1 LLKKPSPRSLP
12 RTEEPTMSTLMIPP
26 AVVPRLREGVLAHL
40 ETLGDRIAGATWYQ
54 EKCEALFEQVEEQ
67 WALLDVI
74 GWSVEEDTGE
84 MIEADI
90 APVGKAMKFVADD
103 MTVSM
108 VRWFG
113 EMDENEPER
122 PARAE
127 ELRLMQQFRVQVRRA
142 RKGRR
147 GR

>member
-1 LLKKPSPRSLP
+1 MMS
-12 RTEEPTMSTLMIPP
+12 STLMIPP
-26 AVVPRLREGVLAHL
+26 AVVPRLLEGALAHL
-40 ETLGDRIAGATWYQ
+40 ETLGERISTATWYR
-54 EKCEALFEQVEEQ
+54 EKCEALFERVEEQ

-90 APVGKAMKFVADD
+90 ASVGKAMKFVADD

-113 EMDENEPER
+113 EMDEDDPER

-127 ELRLMQQFRVQVRRA
+127 ELRLMQQFRTQVRRA
-142 RKGRR
+142 TTGRR

>member
-1 LLKKPSPRSLP
+1 MS
-12 RTEEPTMSTLMIPP
+12 STLMIPP
-26 AVVPRLREGVLAHL
+26 AVVPRLREGALAHL
-40 ETLGDRIAGATWYQ
+40 ETLGERISTATWYQ
-54 EKCEALFEQVEEQ
+54 EQCEALFERVEEQ

-84 MIEADI
+84 TIEADI
-90 APVGKAMKFVADD
+90 ASIGKAIKFVADD

-108 VRWFG
+108 VRWLG
-113 EMDENEPER
+113 EMDEDELER

-127 ELRLMQQFRVQVRRA
+127 ELRLMQQFRIQA
-142 RKGRR
+142 RGATKGRR

>member
-1 LLKKPSPRSLP
+1 MRKPTR
-12 RTEEPTMSTLMIPP
+12 PTNIPADADPQLRVMIPP
-26 AVVPRLREGVLAHL
+26 AVVPRVREGVLSHL
-40 ETLGDRIAGATWYQ
+40 ETLGERIAGETWYQ
-54 EKCEALFEQVEEQ
+54 EKCEALYGQVQEQ

-74 GWSVEEDTGE
+74 GWGAEDDTGE

-90 APVGKAMKFVADD
+90 ATVGKATKFVADD
-103 MTVSM
+103 MTIQM
-108 VRWFG
+108 VRWFR
-113 EMDENEPER
+113 EMDEDDPER

-142 RKGRR
+142 TKGRR

>member
-1 LLKKPSPRSLP
+1 MS
-12 RTEEPTMSTLMIPP
+12 STLMIPP
-26 AVVPRLREGVLAHL
+26 VVVPRVREGALAHL
-40 ETLGDRIAGATWYQ
+40 ETLGERIAGETWYQ
-54 EKCEALFEQVEEQ
+54 EKCEALFEQVQGQ

-74 GWSVEEDTGE
+74 GWDAEDDTGE

-90 APVGKAMKFVADD
+90 ASIGKAIKFVADD

-108 VRWFG
+108 AGWLG
-113 EMDENEPER
+113 EMDEDEPER

-127 ELRLMQQFRVQVRRA
+127 ELRLMQQFEVQVRRA
-142 RKGRR
+142 TKGRR

>member
-1 LLKKPSPRSLP
+1 
-12 RTEEPTMSTLMIPP
+12 M
-26 AVVPRLREGVLAHL
+26 VPRVREGSLSHL
-40 ETLGDRIAGATWYQ
+40 ETLGEWIAGATWYQ
-54 EKCEALFEQVEEQ
+54 EKCEALYEQVKEQ

-84 MIEADI
+84 MIAADI
-90 APVGKAMKFVADD
+90 AAVKFVADD

-113 EMDENEPER
+113 EMDEDEPER

-127 ELRLMQQFRVQVRRA
+127 ELRLMQQFRVRVRRA
-142 RKGRR
+142 TKGRR
-147 GR
+147 GQ

>member
-1 LLKKPSPRSLP
+1 MS
-12 RTEEPTMSTLMIPP
+12 STLMIPP
-26 AVVPRLREGVLAHL
+26 AVVPRVREGALSHL
-40 ETLGDRIAGATWYQ
+40 TTLGERIAGATWYQ
-54 EKCEALFEQVEEQ
+54 DKCEALFEQAQEQ

-74 GWSVEEDTGE
+74 GWSVEEHTGE
-84 MIEADI
+84 TIEADI
-90 APVGKAMKFVADD
+90 ATVGKATKFVADD

-108 VRWFG
+108 VRWFS
-113 EMDENEPER
+113 EMDEDDPDR

-142 RKGRR
+142 TKGRQ

>member
-1 LLKKPSPRSLP
+1 MS
-12 RTEEPTMSTLMIPP
+12 STLMIPP
-26 AVVPRLREGVLAHL
+26 AVVPRVREGALAHL
-40 ETLGDRIAGATWYQ
+40 ETLGERISTATWDQ
-54 EKCEALFEQVEEQ
+54 EKCEALFERVEEQ

-84 MIEADI
+84 MIEAGI
-90 APVGKAMKFVADD
+90 ASVGKAVKFVADD

-113 EMDENEPER
+113 EMDDDDPDR

-142 RKGRR
+142 TKGRR
-147 GR
+147 GQ